1 MNRWGRV
8 LRWIAALALG
18 GWMAALAVAAVKL
31 DAWNDDLVDTLMQI
45 RADAALRERMRQQGE
60 PIPREWYRSKAL
72 ALLAAAERLQEDT
85 MWTLAIPGSWRPF
98 DNLKERVGLRLERAF
113 SEIAVETMRREVH
126 FRAGELT
133 GVPLDRGTAELMA
146 GKDCVRPPVPPVPNG
161 AAVPYE
167 LPEFVAVQDYLAQV
181 AQLDQALLAMS
192 ALQAPGP
199 ADADNLRLL
208 VRFTLGA
215 ELPGRLARSTGFV
228 RRGLKPVEAAQAA
241 VSSAR
246 LQQAA
251 RCSLAKAMS
260 ALDARLFESNDL
272 LASEADLA
280 QRLARLFGPGARP
293 APYGETTEALRE
305 IIAALDQ
312 QETLVAQG
320 DYAWLHGATPSLGP
334 AHEKLLAHIEGIALL
349 LGPDAV
355 DHVRSQSG
363 KALQSF
369 RNQFAATFR
378 NGGQPSL
385 VWATGSGRLVLSPE
399 RVALREGLTGLLR
412 EPFMV
417 PPGEAGFP
425 VGEVSTYSWDIQRL
439 DQALALGQ
447 ERRRFLAEGLPK
459 FPPAV
464 RRGIARIVDAQVA
477 QLVQDRVIE
486 AMSPAEPQAALDAA
500 QRERLTQ
507 VGGLL
512 AELGE
517 RHTAEWLRAGEVKVP
532 GSPSEPRA

>member
-1 MNRWGRV
+1 MNRPGHV

-18 GWMAALAVAAVKL
+18 GWMAALGVAAVKL
-31 DAWNDDLVDTLMQI
+31 DAWNDDLVHTLMQI

-60 PIPREWYRSKAL
+60 AMPREWYRSKAL

-113 SEIAVETMRREVH
+113 SEIAVETMRREIH

-133 GVPLDRGTAELMA
+133 GMPLEGVTAELMA
-146 GKDCVRPPVPPVPNG
+146 GKDCVRPPVPPTANG

-167 LPEFVAVQDYLAQV
+167 LPEFAAVQDYLAQV
-181 AQLDQALLAMS
+181 EQLDQALQAMS
-192 ALQAPGP
+192 ALQEPGP

-228 RRGLKPVEAAQAA
+228 RRGLRPVEAAQAA
-241 VSSAR
+241 LSSAR

-260 ALDARLFESNDL
+260 ALDARLFERNEL
-272 LASEADLA
+272 LDSETDLA
-280 QRLARLFGPGARP
+280 QRITRLFGPGARP
-293 APYGETTEALRE
+293 APYGETMEALRE
-305 IIAALDQ
+305 IIAAVDQ
-312 QETLVAQG
+312 QETLLAQG
-320 DYAWLHGATPSLGP
+320 DYAWLHRGTPSLGP
-334 AHEKLLAHIEGIALL
+334 AHEKLLARVEGIALL

-355 DHVRSQSG
+355 DQVRGQSG
-363 KALQSF
+363 KALQRF
-369 RNQFAATFR
+369 RSRFAATFR

-399 RVALREGLTGLLR
+399 RVALREGLTALLR

-417 PPGEAGFP
+417 PPIVASFP
-425 VGEVSTYSWDIQRL
+425 VGEVSAYSWNIERL
-439 DQALALGQ
+439 DQALVLGQ
-447 ERRRFLAEGLPK
+447 ERGRFLAEGLPK

-464 RRGIARIVDAQVA
+464 RRGIARIVDAQIA

-500 QRERLTQ
+500 QRERLSKL
-507 VGGLL
+507 GGLL
-512 AELGE
+512 AELGA
-517 RHTAEWLRAGEVKVP
+517 RHSAEWLRAGEVKVP
-532 GSPSEPRA
+532 ESPSAPRA

>member
-31 DAWNDDLVDTLMQI
+31 DAWNDDLVRTLLQI

-60 PIPREWYRSKAL
+60 PIPQAWYRSKAL

-85 MWTLAIPGSWRPF
+85 MWTLAIPGSWRRF

-113 SEIAVETMRREVH
+113 SEIAVETMRREIH

-133 GVPLDRGTAELMA
+133 GVPLDRGSAELMA
-146 GKDCVRPPVPPVPNG
+146 GKDCVRPPAPPAAKG
-161 AAVPYE
+161 TAVPYE
-167 LPEFVAVQDYLAQV
+167 LPEFVAVEDYVAQV
-181 AQLDQALLAMS
+181 AQLDQALQAMS
-192 ALQAPGP
+192 ALQQPGP

-241 VSSAR
+241 LSSAR

-251 RCSLAKAMS
+251 RCSLAKAIG
-260 ALDARLFESNDL
+260 ALDARLFERNDL
-272 LASEADLA
+272 LASETDLG
-280 QRLARLFGPGARP
+280 QRIARLLGPGARP
-293 APYGETTEALRE
+293 APYGETVEALRE
-305 IIAALDQ
+305 IIAAIDR
-312 QETLVAQG
+312 QEALLAQG
-320 DYAWLHGATPSLGP
+320 DYAWLHRGTPSLGP
-334 AHEKLLAHIEGIALL
+334 AHEKLLARVEGIALV

-355 DHVRSQSG
+355 DQVRGQSA
-363 KALQSF
+363 KALQRF
-369 RNQFAATFR
+369 RSQFAATFR

-399 RVALREGLTGLLR
+399 RVALSEGLAALLR

-417 PPGEAGFP
+417 SPREAGFP
-425 VGEVSTYSWDIQRL
+425 VGEVSAYAWDIQRL

-447 ERRRFLAEGLPK
+447 ERRRFLAEGLPR
-459 FPPAV
+459 FPAAV

-477 QLVQDRVIE
+477 QLVQDKVIE

-500 QRERLTQ
+500 QRERLAQ
-507 VGGLL
+507 IGGLL
-512 AELGE
+512 AELGA
-517 RHTAEWLRAGEVKVP
+517 RHSAEWLRAGGVKVP

>member
-1 MNRWGRV
+1 MSRWGRV
-8 LRWIAALALG
+8 LRCIAALALG
-18 GWMAALAVAAVKL
+18 GWMAALSVAAVKL
-31 DAWNDDLVDTLMQI
+31 DAWNDDLVRTLMQI
-45 RADAALRERMRQQGE
+45 RADATFRERMRQQGE

-85 MWTLAIPGSWRPF
+85 LWTLAIPGSWRPF

-113 SEIAVETMRREVH
+113 SEIAVETMRREIH
-126 FRAGELT
+126 FRAAELT

-146 GKDCVRPPVPPVPNG
+146 GKDCVRPPAPPAATGAVPN
-161 AAVPYE
+161 E
-167 LPEFVAVQDYLAQV
+167 LPEFVAVQDYLAQI
-181 AQLDQALLAMS
+181 AQLDQALQAMS
-192 ALQAPGP
+192 ALQEPGP

-246 LQQAA
+246 LQHAT

-260 ALDARLFESNDL
+260 ALDTRLFERNEL
-272 LASEADLA
+272 LASETDLV
-280 QRLARLFGPGARP
+280 QRIARLLGPGARP
-293 APYGETTEALRE
+293 APYGETVEAMRE
-305 IIAALDQ
+305 IIAALDR
-312 QETLVAQG
+312 QEALLAHG
-320 DYAWLHGATPSLGP
+320 DYAWLHRGTPGLGP
-334 AHEKLLAHIEGIALL
+334 THEKLLARVDRIALL

-355 DHVRSQSG
+355 DQVRSQSG
-363 KALQSF
+363 KALQRF
-369 RNQFAATFR
+369 RSQFAATFR

-385 VWATGSGRLVLSPE
+385 VWSAGSGRLVLSPE
-399 RVALREGLTGLLR
+399 RAALREGLTALLR

-417 PPGEAGFP
+417 PPSEASFP
-425 VGEVSTYSWDIQRL
+425 VGEASAYSWDIERL

-447 ERRRFLAEGLPK
+447 ERRRFVGEGLPK
-459 FPPAV
+459 FPVAL

-477 QLVQDRVIE
+477 QLVQDRLIA
-486 AMSPAEPQAALDAA
+486 AMTPAAPQALLDAA
-500 QRERLTQ
+500 QRERLAK

-512 AELGE
+512 AELGAGH
-517 RHTAEWLRAGEVKVP
+517 RAEWLRAGEVKVP